1 MQDESRRDASARS
14 TSPSR
19 QARSGR
25 GRSTELVR
33 LLDEVLGRRGR
44 YAWYEALGDLSLLT
58 HVPPDLAAEWADLTA
73 MDRALSLC
81 VYLDDC
87 RVPIRDESGTQRHA
101 AVYDP
106 PPQVYGEL
114 ARMLKDK
121 IESLATDRAARKPP
135 MPPRKTR
142 KRREPGPSS
151 GGGKQRRSQS
161 RTTLR

>member
-1 MQDESRRDASARS
+1 MQDESRSDASARS

-19 QARSGR
+19 PARSVR
-25 GRSTELVR
+25 GRSNELIR

-81 VYLDDC
+81 GYLDDC
-87 RVPIRDESGTQRHA
+87 RAPIRDESGTQRHA

-114 ARMLKDK
+114 ARMLKEK

-135 MPPRKTR
+135 SPPRKPR
-142 KRREPGPSS
+142 KRREPGPGPSS
-151 GGGKQRRSQS
+151 VRVKHRRS
-161 RTTLR
+161 

>member
-1 MQDESRRDASARS
+1 MQDESRRDVSARS

-19 QARSGR
+19 QARAVR
-25 GRSTELVR
+25 GRANELVR

-58 HVPPDLAAEWADLTA
+58 HVPLDLAAEWADLTA
-73 MDRALSLC
+73 MDRAFSLC
-81 VYLDDC
+81 VYLEDC

-135 MPPRKTR
+135 SPPRKPR
-142 KRREPGPSS
+142 KRRATGLESSS
-151 GGGKQRRSQS
+151 GGGKPRR
-161 RTTLR
+161 R